1 MAQSGTPSWAS
12 CPAQECQCRALCA
25 GMIEPACRA
34 LGVPGPLWVAWLA
47 CVPWPDGALAA
58 EPAVV
63 QAVIP
68 VSAAALTARAAT
80 LRLLRLLRRSW
91 RSRVRARGRDIDMD
105 PMIPHHAG
113 RVRVPGPPAPGS
125 LTSRN
130 GYDAGSRWRSSS
142 ALRYSATTISVRS
155 STEVSLAY
163 LSKVILPPCSRFTRS
178 HTWSTWP

>member
-25 GMIEPACRA
+25 GMIEPACGA
-34 LGVPGPLWVAWLA
+34 LWVAWLA

-68 VSAAALTARAAT
+68 VSAAALTARAT
-80 LRLLRLLRRSW
+80 TLRLLRLLRLLRRSW

-105 PMIPHHAG
+105 HMIPHHAG

-130 GYDAGSRWRSSS
+130 GYDAAWRWRSSS

-163 LSKVILPPCSRFTRS
+163 LSKVILPPCSRFARS

>member
-1 MAQSGTPSWAS
+1 MAQSDTPSWAS

-25 GMIEPACRA
+25 GMIEPACGA
-34 LGVPGPLWVAWLA
+34 LRVPGPLWVA

-68 VSAAALTARAAT
+68 VSAAALTARAT
-80 LRLLRLLRRSW
+80 TLRLLRLLRLLRRSW

-113 RVRVPGPPAPGS
+113 RV
-125 LTSRN
+125 
-130 GYDAGSRWRSSS
+130 
-142 ALRYSATTISVRS
+142 
-155 STEVSLAY
+155 
-163 LSKVILPPCSRFTRS
+163 
-178 HTWSTWP
+178 